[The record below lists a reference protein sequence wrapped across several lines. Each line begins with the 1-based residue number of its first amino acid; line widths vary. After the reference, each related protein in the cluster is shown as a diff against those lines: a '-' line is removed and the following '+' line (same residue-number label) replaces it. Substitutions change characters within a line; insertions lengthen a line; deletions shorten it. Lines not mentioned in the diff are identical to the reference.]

1 MSNLNV
7 PRLVLLIAT
16 ALFTSLW
23 VVAVHAESMDV
34 RIKTIVD
41 DAKSYCEG
49 TFEVEDN
56 AVQRLDFNS
65 DGIIDFS
72 SLDFYGISC
81 DGSYGFCGS
90 GGCSVYLMTPVDEI
104 RSLVRGF
111 EIVRTEMGTPVL
123 LQYLHGNACDEVGVV
138 PCYRAIY
145 IHEGRFI
152 STR

>member
-90 GGCSVYLMTPVDEI
+90 GGCSIYLMTPADEI

-111 EIVRTEMGTPVL
+111 EIVRTKMGTSFL
-123 LQYLHGNACDEVGVV
+123 LQYLHGNVCNEVGVV

-145 IHEGRFI
+145 IHEGQFI